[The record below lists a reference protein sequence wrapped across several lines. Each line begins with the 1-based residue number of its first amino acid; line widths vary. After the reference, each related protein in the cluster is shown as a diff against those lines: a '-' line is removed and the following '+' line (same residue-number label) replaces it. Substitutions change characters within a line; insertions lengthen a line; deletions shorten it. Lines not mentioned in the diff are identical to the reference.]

1 MVSRECVVGAGEP
14 GATGSQTERG
24 GDGRGNPRLGHRAIP
39 CVFGGRESDRSG
51 GQSPPYG
58 SGRRLVSV
66 CVKTEQV
73 KSQKEKVKSEGVG
86 LARPVLLSLGSLRV
100 AVLVLAV
107 LWAWA
112 GEGWCEEPAG
122 PPVETPSGVVVGGS
136 VPEGATPEPLVVD
149 PPLAKPVV
157 RKPLLKF
164 RRLSAYDGMGTTEWG
179 ALLALEV
186 FTYFWFVTLGA
197 VVGSFLNVVIYRW
210 PMGLS
215 ISHPPSR
222 CSSCMEPIRIQDNIP
237 IVSWLRLRGRCRFCQ
252 APISSRY
259 PLIEATIAVL
269 FVSIAACEFL
279 SGGRNL
285 PVRPVNTYSGAVWT
299 VWYLK
304 SDLLG
309 LYLYHTTLLTGLVA
323 AAMTVW
329 DRHPLPAKLVGFLAG
344 VGLVAG
350 LAFDSLH
357 PVPWWPVGVTGGGT
371 LDATWVQHPLL
382 TALLGAT
389 CGFVIGAAFWSVA
402 LHGRRTS
409 VDQMLIWGLVGLFL
423 GWQAALSGLCLAAV
437 LAIVGAVWTRLAG
450 CCTLDRGS
458 GLVSAIAA
466 SVQLL
471 AWEPLTHIAWLPGPH
486 TGYHSMFFWWVGL
499 NFVALGIR
507 WLNPPAVPSEPV
519 DIPPVDAA
527 PESL

>member
-1 MVSRECVVGAGEP
+1 MGAGEP
-14 GATGSQTERG
+14 GATECARN
-24 GDGRGNPRLGHRAIP
+24 RLENPWPGHRAIP
-39 CVFGGRESDRSG
+39 CAFGARESVRNG
-51 GQSPPYG
+51 GQCPPYA
-58 SGRRLVSV
+58 
-66 CVKTEQV
+66 
-73 KSQKEKVKSEGVG
+73 G
-86 LARPVLLSLGSLRV
+86 LGLLRV
-100 AVLVLAV
+100 AVLVVAV
-107 LWAWA
+107 LWA

-122 PPVETPSGVVVGGS
+122 TPVETPSG
-136 VPEGATPEPLVVD
+136 AVVD
-149 PPLAKPVV
+149 PPAVKPAI

-164 RRLSAYDGMGTTEWG
+164 RRLSAYDGMGTTERG

-186 FTYFWFVTLGA
+186 FTYFWFVAVGA

-210 PMGLS
+210 PLGLS

-237 IVSWLRLRGRCRFCQ
+237 IISWLRLGGRCRFCQ

-269 FVSIAACEFL
+269 FGLIAACEFI

-285 PVRPVNTYSGAVWT
+285 PVRPVNTYTGAVWT

-329 DRHPLPAKLVGFLAG
+329 DRHRLPVKLVGFMASGAL
-344 VGLVAG
+344 
-350 LAFDSLH
+350 F
-357 PVPWWPVGVTGGGT
+357 
-371 LDATWVQHPLL
+371 WVI
-382 TALLGAT
+382 ALRD
-389 CGFVIGAAFWSVA
+389 
-402 LHGRRTS
+402 RRIA

-437 LAIVGAVWTRLAG
+437 LAIVGALWTRLAG